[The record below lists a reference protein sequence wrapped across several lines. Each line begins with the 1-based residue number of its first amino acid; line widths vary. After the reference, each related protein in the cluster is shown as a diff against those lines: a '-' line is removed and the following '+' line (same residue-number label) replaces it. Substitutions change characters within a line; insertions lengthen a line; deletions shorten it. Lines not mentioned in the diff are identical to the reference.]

1 MFYHVRDH
9 SGNYALDEISKNDE
23 HSSPVIHSEPRFVTP
38 EPPRSFPEFM
48 HKVFVGPQG
57 VRWLWR
63 LLAYLGVREVLYL
76 LLGSLLY
83 YADQADILY
92 LWVNLMAEAILLIAA
107 IAPALILAP
116 LEGRHFAD
124 YGLPWRRPWVKSFG
138 SGALWGFG
146 AMTALILALHAAG
159 VLDIGKLAL
168 HGSKILRFAAFWGL
182 YFLIVGF
189 AEEFYLRGYT
199 QFTLTEGIGFWPTA
213 LLLSIAFAI
222 LHRDNPGET
231 LAGLA
236 GAGLIGLFFCL
247 TLRRT
252 GNLWFAIGFHAAWDW
267 GESYFYSVPD
277 SGTVAPG
284 HLLKT
289 SLHGP
294 SWLTGGSAGPEGSA
308 VVFILIVLL
317 WFAFSRTHREVKYG
331 KVTYAEGAPS

>member
-1 MFYHVRDH
+1 MGELSRNGPSHED
-9 SGNYALDEISKNDE
+9 AA
-23 HSSPVIHSEPRFVTP
+23 SPVQAEARFVTP
-38 EPPRSFPEFM
+38 GLARSFPEFM
-48 HKVFVGPQG
+48 QRIFVGPEG
-57 VRWLWR
+57 VRWVWR
-63 LLAYLGVREVLYL
+63 LLVYLGVREVLYV
-76 LLGSLLY
+76 LLGSALS
-83 YADQADILY
+83 YADQASILY
-92 LWVNLMAEAILLIAA
+92 LWTNLMAELILLLAA
-107 IAPALILAP
+107 VLPAFVLAP
-116 LEGRHFAD
+116 LEGRRLAD
-124 YGLPWRRPWVKSFG
+124 YGLPWRKPFG
-138 SGALWGFG
+138 RLFWSGAAWGFG
-146 AMTALILALHAAG
+146 AVTLLILAMHGVG
-159 VLDIGKLAL
+159 VLDLGKLAL
-168 HGSKILRFAAFWGL
+168 HGPRVLKFAVFWGL

-199 QFTLTEGIGFWPTA
+199 QFTLTEGIGFWPAA

-252 GNLWFAIGFHAAWDW
+252 GTLWFAVGFHVAWDW

-294 SWLTGGSAGPEGSA
+294 AWLTGGPAGPEGSGLL
-308 VVFILIVLL
+308 FILMALIWVG
-317 WFAFSRTHREVKYG
+317 FDRAYREVKYG
-331 KVTYAEGAPS
+331 KTAS

>member
-1 MFYHVRDH
+1 M
-9 SGNYALDEISKNDE
+9 DEISKNGPSHEDAT
-23 HSSPVIHSEPRFVTP
+23 PAVHSETCFVRP

-48 HKVFVGPQG
+48 QKVFVGPAG
-57 VRWLWR
+57 VRWVWR
-63 LLAYLGVREVLYL
+63 LLVYLGIREVLYL
-76 LLGSLLY
+76 LLGSALY
-83 YADQADILY
+83 YADQASILY
-92 LWVNLMAEAILLIAA
+92 LWINLMAELVLLLAA
-107 IAPALILAP
+107 VLPAFVLAP
-116 LEGRHFAD
+116 LEGRRFGD
-124 YGLPWRRPWVKSFG
+124 YGLPWRRPFG
-138 SGALWGFG
+138 KLFWSGAAWGFG
-146 AMTALILALHAAG
+146 AVTLLILAMHGVG
-159 VLDIGKLAL
+159 VLDLGNLSL
-168 HGSKILRFAAFWGL
+168 HGPRILKFAAFWGL

-199 QFTLTEGIGFWPTA
+199 QFTLTEGVGFWPAA

-231 LAGLA
+231 LAGLV

-252 GNLWFAIGFHAAWDW
+252 GTLWFAVGFHAAWDW

-294 SWLTGGSAGPEGSA
+294 VWLTGGSAGPEGSA
-308 VVFILIVLL
+308 LLFVLIVLI
-317 WFAFSRTHREVKYG
+317 WVGFDRAYREVKYG
-331 KVTYAEGAPS
+331 PSDKLRKP